1 MWSWE
6 KTLRSLFSNKAV
18 ADSKHDF
25 YYQLW
30 FVMRKRAK
38 GSSEISLTNMYPQNT
53 AITHSVFTIDS
64 I

>member
-6 KTLRSLFSNKAV
+6 KILKPLLSNKAV
-18 ADSKHDF
+18 ADSKRDF

-38 GSSEISLTNMYPQNT
+38 ASSEISLTNMYPKTQPSPT
-53 AITHSVFTIDS
+53 QFLQ
-64 I
+64 